1 MARGKIGG
9 RGGLTARRMLLPDPS
24 FQGDGASAPGGTSIA
39 SRTWNFPSSIRRMIS
54 SIEIMES
61 SNFTLT
67 VSVWPSSLNAM
78 ISARFRIELILALP
92 DQPQHPDTFRS

>member
-1 MARGKIGG
+1 
-9 RGGLTARRMLLPDPS
+9 
-24 FQGDGASAPGGTSIA
+24 
-39 SRTWNFPSSIRRMIS
+39 MIS

-78 ISARFRIELILALP
+78 ISALFRIELILALP